1 MRIVEESSRMVGMG
15 TMVVLC
21 SRKVQEM
28 LGMCLK
34 LTHFQTNDGSESC
47 RQRPSHVLEV
57 FYKVYILYRKDQSI
71 KHYDLFNFNYESLV
85 EALTF

>member
-57 FYKVYILYRKDQSI
+57 FYKCTYFIEKTNQLNIMIYSILITRAWW
-71 KHYDLFNFNYESLV
+71 KH
-85 EALTF
+85 

>member
-1 MRIVEESSRMVGMG
+1 MRIVEESSWMVGLG

-21 SRKVQEM
+21 SRKEPEM
-28 LGMCLK
+28 LGLWLK

-57 FYKVYILYRKDQSI
+57 FYKVYFSEKTYQLNIMIY
-71 KHYDLFNFNYESLV
+71 
-85 EALTF
+85 